1 MNNLARKLFFSA
13 VKLEFRSFQF
23 YRRLQR
29 VLFYTKLFVS
39 CILDLLLY
47 DLTQRAEINNKQWRT
62 ASSIT
67 DFANKQVN
75 FLPTEWMTTCFEQR
89 CHF

>member
-1 MNNLARKLFFSA
+1 MNNLAWKLFFSA

-29 VLFYTKLFVS
+29 VLFYTKVFVS
-39 CILDLLLY
+39 CIPDFLLY
-47 DLTQRAEINNKQWRT
+47 DVTQRAEINNKQLPT

-67 DFANKQVN
+67 DFDN
-75 FLPTEWMTTCFEQR
+75 
-89 CHF
+89 